1 MTDLKKTSVKSRAEA
16 VLFSSG
22 HRMTLEEVSKL
33 CRSRKEEVQQALEEL
48 QGEYEAKQSS
58 LMLVQE
64 GEFWKFTIR
73 DHFIPMV
80 RKIVTETE
88 LTRSVMETLA
98 VIAFK
103 YPILQSDLIKL
114 RTNKAY
120 DHLVELEKSG
130 YISRQKRGRTNLIK
144 LTDKF
149 FKYFDLTE
157 DNLRDKFKDFASIAT
172 EIKGKEED
180 VKRIKEE
187 QKKRAEDLKK
197 EDENIK
203 QEIESLDDA
212 DVDYKIPVEAYGKK
226 EEFSEEA
233 KVIVDTEKLDNLE
246 VYEKSK
252 SEMKEEENQ
261 EKGANK
267 SEETKNNPDSPEEN
281 KNQVHK
287 KQKKKSEGIKL
298 TPEMEKIVD
307 QKVEKIVH
315 PQNENQPK
323 PPIHH
328 EGSD

>member
-1 MTDLKKTSVKSRAEA
+1 MEELKQKIEA
-16 VLFSSG
+16 LLFSSG
-22 HRMTLEEVSKL
+22 RKMPVEEIAML
-33 CRSRKEEVQQALEEL
+33 CNKSIEKVQEALESL
-48 QGEYEAKQSS
+48 KKDYDDKDTS
-58 LMLVQE
+58 LMVVEE
-64 GEFWKFTIR
+64 GNAWKLTVR
-73 DHFIPMV
+73 EQHLQMV
-80 RKIVTETE
+80 RNIVTKTE
-88 LTRSVMETLA
+88 LSKSLMETLA

-144 LTDKF
+144 ITDKF

>member
-22 HRMTLEEVSKL
+22 HRMTLDEISRL
-33 CRSRKEEVQQALEEL
+33 CRSRKEEIQLALEEL

-120 DHLVELEKSG
+120 DHLLELEKSG
-130 YISRQKRGRTNLIK
+130 YISRQKHGRTNLIK

-157 DNLRDKFKDFASIAT
+157 ENLREKFKDFASIAT

-187 QKKRAEDLKK
+187 QRKRAEDLKK
-197 EDENIK
+197 EDEHIK

-212 DVDYKIPVEAYGKK
+212 DVDYKIPVEAYGKR
-226 EEFSEEA
+226 EEA
-233 KVIVDTEKLDNLE
+233 ETAAEITVDTEKLDNLE
-246 VYEKSK
+246 VYDKAKPEA
-252 SEMKEEENQ
+252 KEEEKHAIEIAPEQ
-261 EKGANK
+261 E
-267 SEETKNNPDSPEEN
+267 TSPSPLAGH
-281 KNQVHK
+281 VHQK
-287 KQKKKSEGIKL
+287 KPKKKSEGMKF
-298 TPEMEKIVD
+298 TPEMESKSDERVNEMLGIKPENKKSN
-307 QKVEKIVH
+307 QT
-315 PQNENQPK
+315 PSNNENP
-323 PPIHH
+323 
-328 EGSD
+328 